1 MDFGSRLS
9 YAAHWWKMAFQGV
22 AVAARQQKS
31 LARRKS
37 MRRAYKG
44 KRANNPLTNE
54 CPLSCLQPSATYR
67 FTRRLRLISC
77 SMGRKPLPIRNA
89 TPVVRMSTMVRCSRR
104 DTIGL

>member
-9 YAAHWWKMAFQGV
+9 YAAHWWKTAFQGL
-22 AVAARQQKS
+22 AVATRQQKNP
-31 LARRKS
+31 ARRES
-37 MRRAYKG
+37 RRPAYKG
-44 KRANNPLTNE
+44 KRAHHSLTNE
-54 CPLSCLQPSATYR
+54 CPLACFQPSGTYR

-77 SMGRKPLPIRNA
+77 SMGRRLLPMRKA